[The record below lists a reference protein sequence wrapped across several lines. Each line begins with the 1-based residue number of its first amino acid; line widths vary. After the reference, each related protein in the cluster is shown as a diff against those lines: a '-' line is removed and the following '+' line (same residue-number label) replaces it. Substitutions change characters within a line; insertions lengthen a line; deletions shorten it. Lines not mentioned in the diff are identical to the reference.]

1 LRADLAVGGKV
12 GDGVAAGGSV
22 SAAHGRAH
30 AQVAAW
36 RTTRTSPSLAASAWA
51 AVPSLEP
58 SSTTM
63 IS

>member
-1 LRADLAVGGKV
+1 LAIGRKVSDVFATSGG
-12 GDGVAAGGSV
+12 V
-22 SAAHGRAH
+22 STAHGRAH
-30 AQVAAW
+30 AQVARVAHDPHV
-36 RTTRTSPSLAASAWA
+36 TLAAASAWA